1 MSNSKRV
8 RGGRLML
15 VAGLLAV
22 VAAGYDYNTA
32 ATGIDHSGGVMLVLG
47 SSLLMILGALM
58 VLALGSGMVA
68 GIFVFLLFLDI
79 LGTGFAG
86 YMLESGLIMGAMVL
100 AAVGWLLRI
109 TSGRLGAAL

>member
-22 VAAGYDYNTA
+22 AAAAYDYNTV

-47 SSLLMILGALM
+47 SGFLMILGALV
-58 VLALGSGMVA
+58 VLALGSGLIA
-68 GIFVFLLFLDI
+68 GIFMFLLFLDI
-79 LGTGFAG
+79 LGTGFAAH
-86 YMLESGLIMGAMVL
+86 MLESGLIMGAMVL
-100 AAVGWLLRI
+100 AAAGWLLRA
-109 TSGRLGAAL
+109 TSGRQGAAL